1 MKLLVLVLNK
11 TECLEDILERMGEQ
25 GLKGATILE
34 SKGMAH
40 SLSEFSELKFMA
52 SLRMIL
58 DPDHQE
64 SKTIFMVLEEDKV
77 KTVSEIVNEATGG
90 LGNPD
95 TGIMF
100 TLPVDYTEGILK

>member
-11 TECLEDILERMGEQ
+11 TECLEEILEQMGEQ
-25 GLKGATILE
+25 NLRGATILE

-64 SKTIFMVLEEDKV
+64 SKTIFMVLDDDEV
-77 KTVSEIVNEATGG
+77 KTVSEIVNGVTGG

-95 TGIMF
+95 TGIIF